1 MKKLFLNIVI
11 AILTFS
17 GALTQ
22 DYSNYNGCAEQDS
35 LALVAF
41 FHATGGPNWTTQTYA
56 GDEYPLDL
64 LKDDV
69 KEYYINSYP
78 NAGRGKWL
86 IGPVKDWFGIL
97 LEKQQVKN
105 TNDSIW
111 RVIHLRPTIGRRE
124 NGNNN
129 LQGHVPKEVGLL
141 TALEWFKINGNSG
154 LSDSELPGEIYHS
167 TLLKI
172 DIEKAFLSGDISND
186 FRNCTRLDY
195 INLRY
200 NNIDTIPA
208 LDFLTKEHLLNTFAK
223 SGQPIWFYDTQLS
236 YASLEPTVKHFRSI
250 SDNIIYEARN
260 LKNVGTKQEVI
271 LEPGGTVTLTSNAA
285 GEEGSYIFWN
295 KDGTDI
301 YTASGQKYTVN
312 SVGSYTVRIKNDYIR
327 ENDDNQDYI
336 NCYTK
341 PINVVNSPTTPVCEK
356 IITSYSGKE
365 IILEFDKYMA
375 VPNTGQ
381 ASEFMVKSGQTSRN
395 VTNLVRTGRLK
406 NKLILT
412 LDEPVEKDSNVV
424 VSYTQG
430 TVVCK
435 NGGEVNSFSNVSAVN
450 YTREIPSII
459 KAETYA
465 NGECVILTF
474 DKFIDKSSINKADF
488 NVTVNGNSSFPIYKA
503 KLIKGDYDDHI
514 SKKAELIFNEF
525 LKADDIISVSYSQ
538 ANLTGL
544 YGGMP
549 KSIINYPVEN
559 TVDSV
564 QVDFVLSVID
574 GTENLE
580 NIVIK
585 SDIRRRDITLVD
597 DATMGDAAGGDNTW
611 SYKFKSPQGTYNW
624 EVYKRTLVYDTLQVN
639 GDTVTLVV
647 NEDASIDSL
656 ISSNVMLELNV
667 NTSGNTGDT
676 IFGYYNNTITF
687 ILDLDDYLTENPDLS
702 ADPYLMGID
711 EDWTEGI
718 AMSELSTGSNM
729 FIVNVEKRNT
739 GDILNFNFRNGSKW
753 ENESALYRTHIV
765 SGSDT
770 ITAGFSDYIS
780 STFSTNSSGRI
791 ELYPNPATSFIHVFL
806 QTDDTIENIEII
818 GISGNVIKKQFNT
831 EIIHL
836 DLLPQGL
843 YCIKVVDSKQRIYYS
858 KFLKL

>member
-22 DYSNYNGCAEQDS
+22 DYTNYNGCAEQDS
-35 LALVAF
+35 IALVAF
-41 FHATGGPNWTTQTYA
+41 FHATDGPNWSTQTYA

-86 IGPVKDWFGIL
+86 VGPVKDWFGIL
-97 LEKQQVKN
+97 LEKQPIGN
-105 TNDSIW
+105 TNDSVW
-111 RVIHLRPTIGRRE
+111 RVIHLRPTIGRRD

-129 LQGHVPKEVGLL
+129 LQGQIPKEVGLL
-141 TALEWFKINGNSG
+141 TALQWFKINGNSG
-154 LSDSELPGEIYHS
+154 LAGSELPGEIYHS
-167 TLLKI
+167 TLLKF
-172 DIEKAFLSGDISND
+172 DIEKAYLSGDISNE
-186 FRNCTRLDY
+186 FRNCTQLNY

-208 LDFLTKEHLLNTFAK
+208 FDFLTKEHLLNTFAK
-223 SGQPIWFYDTQLS
+223 TAQPIWFYDTQLS
-236 YASLEPTVKHFRSI
+236 YAAIEPTVKHFRSI

-271 LEPGGTVTLTSNAA
+271 LEPGKTVTLTSNAA

-301 YTASGQKYTVN
+301 YTATGQKYTVN

-341 PINVVNSPTTPVCEK
+341 PINVVNSPIAPICEK

-365 IILEFDKYMA
+365 IVLVFDKYMA
-375 VPNTGQ
+375 VPTTGQ
-381 ASEFMVKSGQTSRN
+381 AGEFLIKSGQDTRN
-395 VTNLVRTGRLK
+395 ATKIERSGRLK

-412 LDEPVEKDSNVV
+412 LDAPVEKDSSVL

-435 NGGEVNSFSNVSAVN
+435 NGGEVNSFSDVSAIN
-450 YTREIPSII
+450 LTRAIPSIV
-459 KAETYA
+459 KAETYV
-465 NGECVILTF
+465 NGESVILTF
-474 DKFIDKSSINKADF
+474 DKFIDNSSINKADF
-488 NVTVNGNSSFPIYKA
+488 NVTVNGNNSFPIYKA
-503 KLIKGDYDDHI
+503 ELIKGDYDDHI
-514 SKKAELIFNEF
+514 SKKVELILNGF
-525 LKADDIISVSYSQ
+525 LKADDTISVSYSQ

-544 YGGMP
+544 YSGMP
-549 KSIINYPVEN
+549 KSISSYPVVN

-574 GTENLE
+574 GTENLD
-580 NIVIK
+580 NIVVK
-585 SDIRRRDITLVD
+585 SGIRRRDISLVD
-597 DATMGDAAGGDNTW
+597 DASNGDAVSGDNIW
-611 SYKFKSPQGTYNW
+611 SYKFRSPQGTYTW
-624 EVYKRTLVYDTLQVN
+624 EVYKRTLSYDTLKTN
-639 GDTVTLVV
+639 GDTITLVV

-656 ISSNVMLELNV
+656 ISSNVILNLNV
-667 NTSGNTGDT
+667 NKLGNTGDS

-687 ILDLDDYLTENPDLS
+687 ILNLNNYLSENPDLS

-718 AMSELSTGSNM
+718 AMSELSTSSNM
-729 FIVNVEKRNT
+729 FLANVEKRNI
-739 GDILNFNFRNGSKW
+739 GDELNFNFRNGSAW
-753 ENESALYRTHIV
+753 ENESALYRTHV
-765 SGSDT
+765 VTGNDT
-770 ITAGFSDYIS
+770 ITAEFSDYIS
-780 STFSTNSSGRI
+780 STFNTITSGKI
-791 ELYPNPATSFIHVFL
+791 KLYPNPASSIINVL
-806 QTDDTIENIEII
+806 IDDESIESIEII
-818 GISGNVIKKQFNT
+818 GISGNILKKQFNT
-831 EIIHL
+831 NTINL
-836 DLLPQGL
+836 DVIPQGL
-843 YCIKVVDSKQRIYYS
+843 YCIKVIDSNQRIYYS
-858 KFLKL
+858 KFLKK